1 VLGSLRARV
10 LVWVSL
16 LLVVIFALTTVGLD
30 STFRSLNQSAL
41 DDLLEAELL
50 GLISVAQP
58 APETGLSLP
67 DDLAEPR
74 FNLAG
79 SGLYGAMWDAQGTLI
94 WRSWSLLD
102 RELDFGDTPQA
113 VGQTKVVLV
122 TGPSGDE
129 IKAALMS
136 INWEFA
142 NGSVRPFTFGVAV
155 SMTPYLQQ
163 QRNFR
168 LMLIG
173 WFAIA
178 TVITLAVLAGLLH
191 WVLAPL
197 RRLENEVEEIEQGAR
212 TQLSTGLPEELA
224 GLAANLDA
232 LVDSERRRQTR
243 YRNTLDNLAHS
254 LKTPLAV
261 MGSVLAE
268 DPDTP
273 SHSALSKELGRMQE
287 RVSYHL
293 DQARVGG
300 GGFTLRAVD
309 LEPVAQDLKESL
321 DKVYQD
327 KRTRCDVQVP
337 KPCMVQVDPGDLM
350 ELLGN
355 LLDNAYKYGDRQ
367 VQLRC
372 NLSPEAVEIILDD
385 DGAGWPKGH
394 VAQLTQRGHRADQVQ
409 PGQGI
414 GLAVVQELVG
424 LYKGELTFSESSL
437 GGGRVSVRLPQ
448 RRT

>member
-1 VLGSLRARV
+1 MLGSLRARV
-10 LVWVSL
+10 LLWVSL
-16 LLVVIFALTTVGLD
+16 LLVVIFALTIVGLD
-30 STFRSLNQSAL
+30 TAFRRVNQAAL
-41 DDLLEAELL
+41 DGLLEAELL
-50 GLISVAQP
+50 GLIAVAQP
-58 APETGLSLP
+58 DPETGLSLP
-67 DDLAEPR
+67 EDLAEPR

-79 SGLYGAMWDAQGTLI
+79 SGLYGAMWDARGTLI

-102 RELDFGDTPQA
+102 RELDFGGTPESIGEA
-113 VGQTKVVLV
+113 KVLLIEGP
-122 TGPSGDE
+122 TGED

-142 NGSVRPFTFGVAV
+142 DGSVRAFTFGVAV
-155 SMTPYLQQ
+155 SLSPYAQQ

-168 LMLIG
+168 LTLIG

-178 TVITLAVLAGLLH
+178 TVITLVVLAVLLH

-197 RRLENEVEEIEQGAR
+197 RRLEDEVVEIEQGAR
-212 TQLSTGLPEELA
+212 TQFSAGLPEELA

-268 DPDTP
+268 HPETA
-273 SHSALSKELGRMQE
+273 SHGALSKELARMQE
-287 RVSYHL
+287 RVGYHL

-300 GGFTLRAVD
+300 GGFTLRPVD
-309 LEPVAQDLKESL
+309 LQPIAEDLRESL

-327 KRTRCDVQVP
+327 KGIAAEVDLP
-337 KPCMVQVDPGDLM
+337 KPCMVQAEPGDLM

-355 LLDNAYKYGDRQ
+355 LMDNAYKYGHQR
-367 VQLRC
+367 VKLRC
-372 NLSPEAVEIILDD
+372 ELSPGVIEIILDD
-385 DGAGWPKGH
+385 DGAGWPEGQ
-394 VAQLTQRGHRADQVQ
+394 VAQLTQRGHRADQIQ
-409 PGQGI
+409 AGQGI
-414 GLAVVQELVG
+414 GLAVVQELVS
-424 LYKGELTFSESSL
+424 LYDGELTLSKSNL
-437 GGGRVSVRLPQ
+437 GGGRITVRLPQ
-448 RRT
+448 RQ